1 MWVVKSLMKKYGQT
15 REYIVMQRFCFIFVT
30 VLLIQLISSSLY
42 GGQTSQKEW
51 EDFDSKNFECTV
63 TVNNEWM
70 PLKPGTR
77 FVYEGTTVE
86 DGETIPHRVVINVT
100 DLTKMI
106 DGVCTIVTWDLDYSE
121 NELVEAE
128 IAFFAQDKEGN
139 VWRMGEYPEEYE
151 DGKIIAAPAWIQ
163 GLENAKAGISMKA
176 KPRLGLPSYSQGWG
190 PSVEFT
196 DRGEIYQMGQKVK
209 VPFGDFDDVLVI
221 RESTKDEPNAF
232 QLKYFARGIGNVRVG
247 WMGDKEKK
255 QEVLELVKVTQLDYK
270 ELADVRMGAL
280 KLEKS
285 AYKNSKNLYG
295 KTLPMEHSQVE
306 SVTLK
311 SYKPGT
317 TTRPTS
323 KVMAEDSKI
332 SEDEAVKIALKAVPG
347 EVTGVEIEKKL
358 GENRYV
364 VEVIA
369 KEDGVETDVIIDMET
384 GKVLTTEK

>member
-1 MWVVKSLMKKYGQT
+1 MRDAESSMKNNGWMVKRVGIKRLCL
-15 REYIVMQRFCFIFVT
+15 VFVT
-30 VLLIQLISSSLY
+30 ALMILSISPSLY
-42 GGQTSQKEW
+42 SGQTSQKEW
-51 EDFDSKNFECTV
+51 EDFDRINFECPITI
-63 TVNNEWM
+63 NNEWM

-100 DLTKMI
+100 DLSKMI
-106 DGVCTIVTWDLDYSE
+106 DGICTIVTWDLDYSE

-151 DGKIIAAPAWIQ
+151 DGKIIDVPAWIH
-163 GLENAKAGISMKA
+163 GLENAIAGISMKA
-176 KPRLGLPSYSQGWG
+176 KPRLGTPSYSQGWG
-190 PSVEFT
+190 PAVEFT

-209 VPFGDFDDVLVI
+209 VPFGDYDDVLVI

-255 QEVLELVKVTQLDYK
+255 QEVLELVKVTQLDPK
-270 ELADVRMGAL
+270 ELAHVRMGAL

-295 KTLPMEHSQVE
+295 KTMPMEHSQVE
-306 SVTLK
+306 SVALK

-323 KVMAEDSKI
+323 KVMAEASKI

-358 GENRYV
+358 GANRYV

-369 KEDGVETDVIIDMET
+369 KEDGVETDVIIDMGT